1 MIYAHFVVAN
11 TINAHFFVAKMIWA
25 HLFCCKNNLHT
36 FFLSQKL
43 LRTCHKKNLRT
54 FFCRKN
60 DLRAFFVAK
69 NDLRTSSGK
78 FLRVK
83 VAIQKVQ
90 TFWAS
95 ALGQRKR
102 SGYKKWSKGRK
113 PSEKKC
119 EKPKVQ
125 DTR

>member
-1 MIYAHFVVAN
+1 M
-11 TINAHFFVAKMIWA
+11 HFF
-25 HLFCCKNNLHT
+25 
-36 FFLSQKL
+36 
-43 LRTCHKKNLRT
+43 CHKKNLCT